1 MANLLDYHGFFFRI
15 ISTYVFNQ
23 LHGHWLFNDALHST
37 ILMNL
42 KLKEEN
48 QVAIS
53 FESLMEKNSIIG
65 DELVLHI
72 IKGVCGVLD
81 SFFSF

>member
-1 MANLLDYHGFFFRI
+1 M
-15 ISTYVFNQ
+15 
-23 LHGHWLFNDALHST
+23 HGHWLLNDSLHPA

-53 FESLMEKNSIIG
+53 FEGLMAKDSIID

>member
-1 MANLLDYHGFFFRI
+1 
-15 ISTYVFNQ
+15 